1 MYTFPEDLR
10 KAYESQP
17 VPFVYYRYIDQKI
30 VPVLLSDGFCEQM
43 GMDREMATRRL
54 TSGLFE
60 TMHPDDAG
68 RIKRITEGFARKECD
83 YDVVFRSRRGDG
95 YHYIHAFGKWQ
106 TMPDGTELAV
116 LTYSDVSKSRDE
128 IMKMAEKYMQ
138 FQQDHFYTDA
148 VTGLP
153 NLNYLIQFADERV
166 NALRLDG
173 QRPMLLYSDVD
184 SMQFYNTQYG
194 VAQGDELLLLIAREL
209 EAAFPGALIT
219 RGTDDHFI
227 VIDAYREEADVERR
241 ISAVNAQ
248 VKTKA
253 YGNTT
258 GNKVG
263 ICVYADDMKTTEA
276 LDHAKNAL
284 KQIGSDLNAA
294 CRFYSPNADDEYWS
308 QRYIIENFDQA
319 LENGWIKVFYQ
330 GIARIQTRKTACFEA
345 LARWVDPIQGTI
357 SPGEFIPVLEKY
369 HLLYKLDMCM
379 AEQVFKEIP
388 IRVESGLPLLPTSVN
403 FSAQDF
409 DYIDV
414 PAHIDALY
422 EKYGIEKYCGREYFI
437 VEITEQDM
445 ATATDRFYEQLK
457 ELRRR
462 GFKLWLDDFGSGYS
476 SLNVFSRFDVD
487 LIKFDLD
494 FLRNLDARS
503 GVNRRI
509 MRAMVD
515 IARSMGIHTLAE
527 GLETEAQG
535 AFLQEIGCELAQGFL
550 FRRPEP
556 LESILYRVRSHNFR
570 LNCETTAEREEHMRE
585 WFGENRE

>member
-10 KAYESQP
+10 QAYEHSP
-17 VPFVYYRYIDQKI
+17 VPFVYYQIIDDKI
-30 VPVLLSDGFCEQM
+30 VPLLLSDGFCEHM
-43 GMDREMATRRL
+43 GMDREKATRRL
-54 TSGLFE
+54 ALRLFE

-68 RIKRITEGFARKECD
+68 RIKRIAEEFIHRECGF
-83 YDVVFRSRRGDG
+83 DVAFRTRHSDG
-95 YHYIHAFGKWQ
+95 YHYLHVFGKWQ

-116 LTYSDVSKSRDE
+116 LTYADVSKSRDE
-128 IMKMAEKYMQ
+128 IVKMAEKYHQ
-138 FQQDHFYTDA
+138 FQQDRFYTDA

-166 NALRLDG
+166 EAMRLDA

-194 VAQGDELLLLIAREL
+194 VAQGDELLRLIANEMK
-209 EAAFPGALIT
+209 AAFPGALVA
-219 RGTDDHFI
+219 RAVDDHFV
-227 VIDAYREEADVERR
+227 VIDAYIEEADVEKRVN
-241 ISAVNAQ
+241 AVNAQ
-248 VKTKA
+248 VKAKA

-263 ICVYADDMKTTEA
+263 VCVFADDMKAAEA
-276 LDHAKNAL
+276 MDHAKNAR
-284 KQIGSDLNAA
+284 KQIGSDLNAV

-308 QRYIIENFDQA
+308 QRYIVENFEEA
-319 LENGWIKVFYQ
+319 LEKGWIKVFYQ
-330 GIARIQTRKTACFEA
+330 GIARIQNRKTACFEA
-345 LARWVDPIQGTI
+345 LARWVDPVQGTI

-369 HLLYKLDMCM
+369 HLLYKLDMHM
-379 AEQVFKEIP
+379 VEQVFREIP
-388 IRVESGLPLLPTSVN
+388 IRVESGLPLLPVSVN

-414 PAHIDALY
+414 PERIDALY
-422 EKYGIEKYCGREYFI
+422 EQYGIEKYCGKEYLI

-462 GFKLWLDDFGSGYS
+462 GFRLWLDDFGSGYS
-476 SLNVFSRFDVD
+476 SLNVFSRFEVD

-494 FLRNLDARS
+494 FLRNLDARN

-527 GLETEAQG
+527 GLETEEQG
-535 AFLQEIGCELAQGFL
+535 EFLRQIGCELAQGFL
-550 FRRPEP
+550 FRKPEP
-556 LESILYRVRSHNFR
+556 LDSILYRVRSHNFR
-570 LNCETTAEREEHMRE
+570 LNCETADERAAHIRE
-585 WFGENRE
+585 WFGERE